1 MSDFKNDRK
10 SKNKWLAIFFS
21 ISSVVFIGVSGALLY
36 DRAEIVGGGAE
47 VDETVI
53 ERAQCIKAGKDRGFL
68 IEEEGNE
75 ITFYAPNFRRNNYT
89 SVLSGIIGTA
99 NMCANYKLKEEN
111 GACIGVGC
119 QKSEKNKGIGI
130 PFEFTLVKEVKEE
143 EGE

>member
-47 VDETVI
+47 VDE
-53 ERAQCIKAGKDRGFL
+53 ALMQKGQCIKAGKDRGF
-68 IEEEGNE
+68 IISEEDNE

-89 SVLSGIIGTA
+89 SVLSGIIGTT
-99 NMCANYKLKEEN
+99 NMCVNYKLKTDN

-119 QKSEKNKGIGI
+119 EKSDKNKGIGV
-130 PFEFTLVKEVKEE
+130 PFEFTLEREVKVK
-143 EGE
+143 GE